1 MNESPFPFA
10 EKGEWVGHW
19 WLPENPDNKVAGT
32 LIYDGE
38 GGINLK
44 LDNHFDG
51 CNPVDVG
58 EVREDEHGNI
68 SRIVRS
74 KDLLISYDVIYGVA
88 DGVDIT
94 IMDARDMSPI
104 RLWRPTGSSYA
115 SDCKINAEKLILG
128 KHLDNK
134 DNKVFGGLR
143 VSVDNLGFWCLSAEE
158 KKEIDFGGRY
168 IELCNV
174 NEIESPDGDDLF
186 CRILVN
192 DGVSLEEGLEEARV
206 IQNFVSFVTNQ
217 ASDIVWL
224 QLEDAEDFS
233 NSDNKC
239 VSIIYTQ
246 MKIGEGHGWVGSN
259 SDARLVSEAFPFAE
273 SLANWFELVARASAA
288 VNMVMAIQLEDMPF
302 IENDL
307 LAVTGAAEVLH
318 RNLKI
323 RPYMYD
329 AAEFKK
335 MKKEIINV
343 VPAWYKETAMS
354 NLRNDPSLRI
364 RLMDLAK
371 LADKDSVLYLVPD
384 VEYWTKKTVKARND
398 LTHKGVAPKQSA
410 DELLAIVDVTKTIIR
425 LVILER
431 LGVSKEYQNEI
442 VKNYRQY
449 INVARRA
456 GEWLT
461 PPSEEITE
469 EKQNNTNA

>member
-1 MNESPFPFA
+1 MNVSPFPFV

-38 GGINLK
+38 GGLNLK

-51 CNPVDVG
+51 YNPDEVG
-58 EVREDEHGNI
+58 EVRQDEQGNI

-104 RLWRPTGSSYA
+104 RLWRRTGSSYA
-115 SDCKINAEKLILG
+115 SDCKIKAEKLILG
-128 KHLDNK
+128 RHVENK
-134 DNKVFGGLR
+134 DNKVFEGLR
-143 VSVDNLGFWCLSAEE
+143 ISIDNLGFWHSLGKE
-158 KKEIDFGGRY
+158 KKENDFEGKHV
-168 IELCNV
+168 ELCNV
-174 NEIESPDGDDLF
+174 NELEVSDGSDLF
-186 CRILVN
+186 CRVLVD
-192 DGVSLEEGLEEARV
+192 DGISLEEALEEARV
-206 IQNFVSFVTNQ
+206 IQDFVSFVTNQ
-217 ASDIVWL
+217 ASGIVWL
-224 QLEDAEDFS
+224 QLEGAGDVS
-233 NSDNKC
+233 SSDNKC
-239 VSIIYTQ
+239 VNIIYSP
-246 MKIGEGHGWVGSN
+246 MKIGEGYGWVGN
-259 SDARLVSEAFPFAE
+259 ISDAQLASKAFPFVD
-273 SLANWFELVARASAA
+273 SLVKWFDLVSRARAA

-323 RPYMYD
+323 RPHMHD

-335 MKKEIINV
+335 MKKEIMNV
-343 VPAWYKETAMS
+343 VPDWYKETVMS

-371 LADKDSVLYLVPD
+371 SADEDSVLYLVPD
-384 VEYWTKKTVKARND
+384 VEYWAKKTVKARND

-461 PPSEEITE
+461 PPVEEITE
-469 EKQNNTNA
+469 EKQNNTDA

>member
-10 EKGEWVGHW
+10 KKGEWDGYW

-38 GGINLK
+38 GGLNLK

-51 CNPVDVG
+51 YNPADVG
-58 EVREDEHGNI
+58 EVRKDEHGNI
-68 SRIVRS
+68 SRTVRS

-104 RLWRPTGSSYA
+104 RFWRRAGVSYV
-115 SDCKINAEKLILG
+115 SDCKINAEKLVLG
-128 KHLDNK
+128 RHIESK

-143 VSVDNLGFWCLSAEE
+143 ISVDNLGFWHLLKEE
-158 KKEIDFGGRY
+158 KKEIDFGGRH
-168 IELCNV
+168 IDFCNV
-174 NEIESPDGDDLF
+174 NEDEVPDRGNLF
-186 CRILVN
+186 CRVLV
-192 DGVSLEEGLEEARV
+192 DGGISLEEALEESRV
-206 IQNFVSFVTNQ
+206 IQNFVSFVVNQ
-217 ASDIVWL
+217 DSGIVWL
-224 QLEDAEDFS
+224 QLENTGDFS

-239 VSIIYTQ
+239 VNVIYSE
-246 MKIGEGHGWVGSN
+246 MNIGDGYGMGGIF
-259 SDARLVSEAFPFAE
+259 SDAQLFSKAFPFAE
-273 SLANWFELVARASAA
+273 SLAKWFELVACARAA

-318 RNLKI
+318 RNLNI
-323 RPYMYD
+323 RSHMYN

-335 MKKEIINV
+335 MKKEIMNV
-343 VPAWYKETAMS
+343 VPDWYKETAMS
-354 NLRNDPSLRI
+354 NLRNDPSLRV
-364 RLMDLAK
+364 RLMDLAG
-371 LADKDSVLYLVPD
+371 LVHKDNILYLVPD
-384 VEYWTKKTVKARND
+384 VEYWAKKTVKARND

-410 DELLAIVDVTKTIIR
+410 EELLAIVDATKAIIR
-425 LVILER
+425 LAIMGR

-449 INVARRA
+449 INAARRA

-461 PPSEEITE
+461 PPPEEITE
-469 EKQNNTNA
+469 EK